1 MVLYYADND
10 ALKDMVNWV
19 NESTSLWRLAPLSS
33 SWIFVDAEV
42 PEEEWRE
49 GLADNATVFKW
60 QSMSKVGGLP
70 LNTFVYL
77 MITIAVIIF
86 LIWSGNVEKIILALN
101 GRHFNYAPNIHQA
114 STEEH
119 AFRRWLVRHY
129 PPLSEDPPFPSHVE
143 TVEKPRGAKVTS
155 DDIRDCQSIIRK
167 VYALKVDAYNARD
180 AYAASQPLVTEMRRK
195 ANAGLTEIQSI
206 VEEWVSDETQ
216 WKTEEWQKV
225 CEIRRRIR
233 AIPGL
238 QPLPATQFDTIEEL
252 RTR

>member
-1 MVLYYADND
+1 MTLYYTDNN
-10 ALKDMVNWV
+10 ALSDMVHWV
-19 NESTSLWRLAPLSS
+19 NESTSLWRVAPLSY
-33 SWIFVDAEV
+33 SWTFVDSGV

-49 GLADNATVFKW
+49 GLADNATVFRW

-86 LIWSGNVEKIILALN
+86 LIWSGNVEKIILAVN
-101 GRHFNYAPNIHQA
+101 RRHFNHAPNIHQA
-114 STEEH
+114 STEDH
-119 AFRRWLVRHY
+119 AFRRGLVRHY
-129 PPLSEDPPFPSHVE
+129 PPRSEEPPFLSHAE
-143 TVEKPRGAKVTS
+143 TVENLRGADITS

-180 AYAASQPLVTEMRRK
+180 AYAASQLLVAEMRRK
-195 ANAGLTEIQSI
+195 ENAGLTEIQSI
-206 VEEWVSDETQ
+206 VEEWASDQPQ
-216 WKTEEWQKV
+216 WKAEEWKKV
-225 CEIRRRIR
+225 CEIRNRMR

-238 QPLPATQFDTIEEL
+238 QPLPGTQFDTIEEA